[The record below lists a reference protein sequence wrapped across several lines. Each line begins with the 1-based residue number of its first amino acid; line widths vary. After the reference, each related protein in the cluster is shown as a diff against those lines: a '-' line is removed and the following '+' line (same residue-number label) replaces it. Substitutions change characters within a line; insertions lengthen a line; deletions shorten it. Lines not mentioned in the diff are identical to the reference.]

1 MIKNKYIKKILV
13 MACIFSCINIST
25 SYANI
30 SENYNFKNITSED
43 GLSQSTVETIYQDS
57 KGYIWIGTND
67 GLDRYN
73 GYEFKQYKYNK
84 NDKNSIAN
92 NYIIDIMEDKDGYI
106 WISTINGLSRIDTDN
121 DEIKNYSSDKNNGNL
136 SDENLWQIIYTSEDK
151 FLVSS
156 VNGLNLYNP
165 EKDSFDRV
173 LSDEDELPSQFI
185 YSLKEDSNGHI
196 WVGTDKGLVELDKN
210 LKLVNS
216 YQDSIGESEIYN
228 LYEDLNKNL
237 WVCTVDKGL
246 FRINLNDKS
255 IKNYKSSES
264 KFSLPSNTVRD
275 VINNSK
281 NELWI
286 GTDKG
291 LCLFNYETEE
301 FVRYSKKAYES
312 NTLVDNSIFCLFK
325 DRSGLIWVGTYRGIS
340 AFNPNTK
347 FQHYKSDKE
356 DSNSIRGDVIQGI
369 YKDDDNLV

>member
-1 MIKNKYIKKILV
+1 MKF
-13 MACIFSCINIST
+13 IFPQ
-25 SYANI
+25 
-30 SENYNFKNITSED
+30 NYNFKNITSED
-43 GLSQSTVETIYQDS
+43 GLSHSTVETIYQDS

-173 LSDEDELPSQFI
+173 LSDEDERPSQFI

-228 LYEDLNKNL
+228 LYEGLNKNL

-255 IKNYKSSES
+255 IKNYKSR
-264 KFSLPSNTVRD
+264 VRD
-275 VINNSK
+275 DN
-281 NELWI
+281 
-286 GTDKG
+286 D
-291 LCLFNYETEE
+291 E
-301 FVRYSKKAYES
+301 F
-312 NTLVDNSIFCLFK
+312 
-325 DRSGLIWVGTYRGIS
+325 
-340 AFNPNTK
+340 
-347 FQHYKSDKE
+347 
-356 DSNSIRGDVIQGI
+356 I
-369 YKDDDNLV
+369 YQKYLNMCNF